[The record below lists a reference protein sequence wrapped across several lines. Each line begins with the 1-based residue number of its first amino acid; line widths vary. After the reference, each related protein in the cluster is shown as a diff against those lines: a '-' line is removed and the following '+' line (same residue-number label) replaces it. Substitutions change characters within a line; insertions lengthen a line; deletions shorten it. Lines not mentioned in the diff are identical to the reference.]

1 MLNIVSTDLKNNLNF
16 FVELE
21 REVWE
26 ALKNGDSEAD
36 ARLLSDDFLGVYET
50 GFSTK
55 EEHVSKLLNGPLIS
69 EYQIK
74 NPRLLCLGEKIVSLT
89 YSAIMI
95 PIGNQHNRSHC
106 LYHIT
111 SIWEHRDARWI
122 NIFSQDTRGE
132 CI

>member
-26 ALKNGDSEAD
+26 ALKNGDSKAD

-50 GFSTK
+50 AFSAK
-55 EEHVSKLLNGPLIS
+55 EEHVSKLLNGPIIS

-74 NPRLLCLGEKIVSLT
+74 NPRLLCLG
-89 YSAIMI
+89 
-95 PIGNQHNRSHC
+95 
-106 LYHIT
+106 
-111 SIWEHRDARWI
+111 
-122 NIFSQDTRGE
+122 
-132 CI
+132 